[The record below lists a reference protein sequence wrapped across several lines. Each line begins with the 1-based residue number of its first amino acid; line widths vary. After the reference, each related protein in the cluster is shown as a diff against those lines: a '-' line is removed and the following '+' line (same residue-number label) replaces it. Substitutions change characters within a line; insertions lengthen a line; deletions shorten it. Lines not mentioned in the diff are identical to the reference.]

1 MNTSAFSRCS
11 RKTCRDTLQLVRER
25 QQAGDG
31 EMTSEVSRGSNG
43 GGFLAILRAA
53 ALIAVLAGAV
63 GSLSLMF
70 RAGHRNPSRIL
81 LLLFTIWVLS
91 PFVALV
97 FAHVVSKRWALVT
110 RATLYSL
117 MLFLALGSLAIYAVD
132 ALRPRTK
139 AAF

>member
-1 MNTSAFSRCS
+1 
-11 RKTCRDTLQLVRER
+11 
-25 QQAGDG
+25 
-31 EMTSEVSRGSNG
+31 MTSEVSRGSNG

-139 AAF
+139 AAFVYLVVPLTSWLLIVVGLLISRSGRNCPVR